1 MNRRSRALAGIGY
14 LILAVACFAALDTTT
29 KFVTAAVPLL
39 VALWFRYAIQAVATT
54 AVVLPLRGWRI
65 WRTQHPR
72 YQLLRGALLF
82 SSSLFAFLSLRVMPV
97 GEFTAI
103 VMITPLVVTLLA
115 ATTLGEHVSV
125 LRWLLVAGGFT
136 GTLMILR
143 PGGEDFNAELLL
155 PLGLVAS
162 NAAFQLLTSRL
173 AQTEE
178 PMTMQLY
185 TGWVGTALAS
195 LTLPFVW
202 TWPPDTTTW
211 LRLLFMGVA
220 ASVGHFLL
228 ILAYT
233 RAPASTLA
241 PYGYAQIGFAMI
253 GGWLVF
259 AHLPDA
265 WSLAGMALVA
275 LCGAAGAWLTVR
287 EGRRLVEQPES

>member
-1 MNRRSRALAGIGY
+1 MNRRSRALAGIGF
-14 LILAVACFAALDTTT
+14 LIIAVACFAALDTTT
-29 KFVTAAVPLL
+29 KFVALSLPVLM
-39 VALWFRYAIQAVATT
+39 ALWFRYALQALITT
-54 AVVLPLRGWRI
+54 AVVMPLRGLRA
-65 WRTQHPR
+65 WRTHHPR
-72 YQLLRGALLF
+72 FQLLRGALLF
-82 SSSLFAFLSLRVMPV
+82 SSSLFAFYSLKFMPV

-115 ATTLGEHVSV
+115 ATSLGERVSV

-143 PGGEDFNAELLL
+143 PGGEGFSAALLL

-162 NAAFQLLTSRL
+162 NAAFQVLTSRL
-173 AQTEE
+173 ARTED
-178 PMTMQLY
+178 PVTMQLY

-202 TWPPDTTTW
+202 TLPPDLATW
-211 LRLLFMGVA
+211 LRLLFMGLMA
-220 ASVGHFLL
+220 TIGHFLL
-228 ILAYT
+228 ILAYA
-233 RAPASTLA
+233 RAPASMLA

-259 AHLPDA
+259 SHVPDA

-275 LCGAAGAWLTVR
+275 ACGALGAWLTVR
-287 EGRRLVEQPES
+287 ESRLPVQPPES